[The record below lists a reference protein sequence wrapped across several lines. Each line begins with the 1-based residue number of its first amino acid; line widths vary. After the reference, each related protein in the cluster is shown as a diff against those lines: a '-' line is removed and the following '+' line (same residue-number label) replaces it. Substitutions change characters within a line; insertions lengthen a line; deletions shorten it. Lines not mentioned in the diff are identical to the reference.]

1 MSAIGVGQA
10 VILGIVE
17 GVTEFLPVSST
28 GHLKLAEGLMNIKVD
43 DDAVV
48 GFTAVIQVGAIA
60 AVFVYFF
67 KDIMRFV
74 SAWLR
79 GLTDKGQR
87 DNHDYKFTWW
97 VIYSTIPIVIVGLA
111 AKSLIDGPLG
121 SLWVVACSLIGGS
134 IVMWAAEQMAR
145 FKRSEQEVT
154 LKDAMYVGSSQIL
167 ALLFPGFSRSG
178 ATISTAL
185 IRDLDRMAATRLSFF
200 LGLPALT
207 GAGLYELK
215 DATGGGVST
224 TALAVGTL
232 VSFVVAYASIAWLL
246 RFVARHSFNA
256 FVIYRIVVG
265 FVLIGLLATNVL
277 DA

>member
-17 GVTEFLPVSST
+17 GLTEFLPVSST
-28 GHLKLAEGLMNIKVD
+28 GHLKLVEGLMNIPVD
-43 DDAVV
+43 DDSVV
-48 GFTAVIQVGAIA
+48 GFTAVIQVGAIL

-67 KDIMRFV
+67 RDIARFV
-74 SAWLR
+74 GAWLR
-79 GLTDKGQR
+79 GLTDR
-87 DNHDYKFTWW
+87 RARTDHDYKFTWW
-97 VIYSTIPIVIVGLA
+97 VIYATIPIGIVGIA
-111 AKSLIDGPLG
+111 AKPLIDGPLG
-121 SLWVVACSLIGGS
+121 SLWVVAASLIVGS
-134 IVMWAAEQMAR
+134 GVMWAAEQMAR
-145 FKRSEQEVT
+145 YKRSEAEVT
-154 LKDAMYVGSSQIL
+154 LRDAMWVGCSQIL

-215 DATGGGVST
+215 DATSGGVST
-224 TALAVGTL
+224 SALAVGTL
-232 VSFVVAYASIAWLL
+232 VYFVVAYASIAWLL
-246 RFVARHSFNA
+246 RYVARHDFNL

-265 FVLIGLLATNVL
+265 VLLIGLLVTNVVEP
-277 DA
+277 

>member
-10 VILGIVE
+10 AILGIVE

-28 GHLKLAEGLMNIKVD
+28 GHLKLTEGLMHIPVD

-67 KDIMRFV
+67 KDITRFI

-79 GLTDKGQR
+79 GLTNRQER

-97 VIYSTIPIVIVGLA
+97 VIYATIPIVVVGLA
-111 AKSLIDGPLG
+111 AKPLIDGPLG
-121 SLWVVACSLIGGS
+121 SLWVVAFSLIGGS
-134 IVMWAAEQMAR
+134 VVMWCAEQMAR
-145 FKRSEQEVT
+145 FKRTEAEVT
-154 LKDAMYVGSSQIL
+154 MADAMVVGASQIL

-215 DATGGGVST
+215 DATGGGVGLP
-224 TALAVGTL
+224 ALAVGTL

-246 RFVARHSFNA
+246 RFVAKHSFNS

-265 FVLIGLLATNVL
+265 VVLIALLSTNVV

>member
-1 MSAIGVGQA
+1 MSVIGVGQA
-10 VILGIVE
+10 VILGVVE

-28 GHLKLAEGLMNIKVD
+28 GHLKLVEGLMDIPVD

-60 AVFVYFF
+60 AVFVYFL
-67 KDIMRFV
+67 KDITRFV
-74 SAWLR
+74 GAWLR
-79 GLTDKGQR
+79 GLTDRGQR
-87 DNHDYKFTWW
+87 DNRDYRFTWW
-97 VIYSTIPIVIVGLA
+97 VIYATLPIVVVGLA
-111 AKSLIDGPLG
+111 AKPLIDGPLG
-121 SLWVVACSLIGGS
+121 SLWVVAFSLIGGS
-134 IVMWAAEQMAR
+134 AVMWCAEQMAR
-145 FKRSEQEVT
+145 FKRGEDQVT
-154 LKDAMYVGSSQIL
+154 LRDAMLVGASQIL

-185 IRDLDRMAATRLSFF
+185 VLDLDRVAATRLSFF

-215 DATGGGVST
+215 DATGGGVGVP
-224 TALAVGTL
+224 ALATGTL
-232 VSFVVAYASIAWLL
+232 VSFAVAYGSIAWLL
-246 RFVARHSFNA
+246 KFVAKHSFNS

-265 FVLIGLLATNVL
+265 LVLIGLLASNTL